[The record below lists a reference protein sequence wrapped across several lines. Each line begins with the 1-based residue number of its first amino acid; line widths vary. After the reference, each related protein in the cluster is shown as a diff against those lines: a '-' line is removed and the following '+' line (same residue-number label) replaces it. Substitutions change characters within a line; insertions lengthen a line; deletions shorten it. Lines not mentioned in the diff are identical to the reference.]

1 MTETVR
7 RAAENRVAAALLGES
22 TDGRERREQLARSIV
37 KLVLFTLT
45 EVDADTLEAG
55 RRELVLALPAN
66 NPGKH
71 YQRNVVRAVWLN
83 MLAEAAR

>member
-55 RRELVLALPAN
+55 RRELALALPAN
-66 NPGKH
+66 SGEH